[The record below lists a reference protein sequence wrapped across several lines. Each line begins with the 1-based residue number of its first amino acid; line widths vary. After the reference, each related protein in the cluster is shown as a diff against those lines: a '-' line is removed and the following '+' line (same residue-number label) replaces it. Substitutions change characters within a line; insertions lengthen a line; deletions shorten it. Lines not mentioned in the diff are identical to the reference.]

1 MFKQVDLRWKNNI
14 FNVKKNNK
22 VITFCANKDFS
33 SNIMDDQ
40 YVLEKVAKN
49 LDNYLILKRSK
60 FARF

>member
-14 FNVKKNNK
+14 FNVKKSNK
-22 VITFCANKDFS
+22 VITFCSNKDFS